1 MSAAVPAE
9 RGRTELGQR
18 LSSPLSGFGLT
29 RAGIKQSCRQ
39 TRCCWRWA
47 RRASWMRRWLPR
59 GLSSSALPCTAPR
72 ARCTQYQPTPTAPP
86 ACLLARRLPP
96 PPPPITDR
104 QWLRR
109 PTIFTPAMS
118 PLPPAP
124 APIPPCAS
132 SHHASVALTRH
143 SMWAD
148 MWRVGSGRGQ
158 IALAAAEALAEVL
171 VTHAEIVRGGVA
183 PPRQVCTA

>member
-1 MSAAVPAE
+1 VGAPRIMDAEMAAKRAL
-9 RGRTELGQR
+9 ELGIAVHGAESEVHAIPAHADR
-18 LSSPLSGFGLT
+18 
-29 RAGIKQSCRQ
+29 
-39 TRCCWRWA
+39 
-47 RRASWMRRWLPR
+47 
-59 GLSSSALPCTAPR
+59 SACL
-72 ARCTQYQPTPTAPP
+72 P
-86 ACLLARRLPP
+86 ACEAAAPA
-96 PPPPITDR
+96 PPPITDR